1 VTRDRRPPT
10 DGSEPVRGARELP
23 LLLGAGAGAPESRV
37 RIGAPDADG
46 VVHVRTW
53 SAVDWSAPPKA
64 RAERAASFLQWLE
77 SQSAAGRS
85 MNQSLYALRLWLR
98 GERSAP
104 R

>member
-1 VTRDRRPPT
+1 MRERGPSS
-10 DGSEPVRGARELP
+10 DGGDASRGARELP
-23 LLLGAGAGAPESRV
+23 LLLGAGAGAPESLLL
-37 RIGAPDADG
+37 IGAPDAAG
-46 VVHVRTW
+46 VVHVRMW

-64 RAERAASFLQWLE
+64 RAERAAAFLQWLE

-98 GERSAP
+98 GESTAP